1 MKKRFFIIIL
11 LIVTLFNLYTTLSF
25 ADDTVPDSDFQIYS
39 AGSVLMDA
47 STGKVLLQKDMNL
60 QLYPASTTK
69 ILTAIIAIEKLDLTS
84 KLTAS
89 RSAIMAIPSGYSNAG
104 IKVGESLS
112 VNDLLEMFLI
122 HSANEVGYI
131 FAEEISGN
139 IENFANLMNQ
149 KALELGCTNTHF
161 TNPSGIHDV
170 NHYSTAYDMALI
182 AKYCMK
188 NETFRNIVNK
198 KSCKFSATDLYPEE
212 RYFKNTNSLLDS
224 SNRYYYEYAIG
235 IKTGFTTQAKNCLIA
250 GAKKD
255 GIELIAVMLG
265 AEATE
270 NGQSG
275 RYVDAKN
282 LFNFGFENYEIKKFL
297 NEGTKVAEI
306 KVKNATKDTQ
316 TLNLIANAS
325 LSTTFQS
332 NFDTTSLIPSIEIKE
347 NISAPIAKD
356 AILGKISYNIDGIIY
371 EADLIAEN
379 DVIKSNFIETLLQI
393 LLAIIVLILIAEF
406 FSHKRK
412 KQKNNKKNLRKNI
425 GKKIKLARTKTNYT
439 QEALAEKTSLSPRYI
454 SQLERGIA
462 FGSASTIVNLC
473 NALNISSDFLFN
485 DLIDSTSPD
494 FTDSIDN
501 KFLEDYYQLNDY
513 NKKILSRLAND
524 LVKLQLEDGFKKRNI
539 K

>member
-1 MKKRFFIIIL
+1 MKKRFFIIMT
-11 LIVTLFNLYTTLSF
+11 LIITLFSLYTLSF
-25 ADDTVPDSDFQIYS
+25 ADTTENDFQIYS
-39 AGSVLMDA
+39 FGSVLIDA
-47 STGKVLLQKDMNL
+47 KTGKILLQKDMNKK
-60 QLYPASTTK
+60 LYPASTTK
-69 ILTAIIAIEKLDLTS
+69 ILTAILAIENLNLDS

-89 RSAIMAIPSGYSNAG
+89 RSAVMAIPSGYSNAG

-112 VNDLLEMFLI
+112 VSDLLEMFLI

-139 IENFANLMNQ
+139 IDNFANLMNK
-149 KALELGCTNTHF
+149 KASELGCTNTNF

-182 AKYCMK
+182 AKYCMQ

-282 LFNFGFENYEIKKFL
+282 LFNYGFENYKIMDFLKEGSQIKNIEI
-297 NEGTKVAEI
+297 
-306 KVKNATKDTQ
+306 KNATKETKK
-316 TLNLIANAS
+316 LNLIAKSS
-325 LSTTFQS
+325 LSATFQT
-332 NFDTTSLIPSIEIKE
+332 NFDISTLVPTIEIFE
-347 NISAPIAKD
+347 NITAPIAKD
-356 AILGKISYNIDGIIY
+356 TVLGKISYNIDGIVY
-371 EADLIAEN
+371 ESDLIAEN
-379 DVIKSNFIETLLQI
+379 DVIKSNLLEIIFQI
-393 LLAIIVLILIAEF
+393 VLAIIVLILIVVIL
-406 FSHKRK
+406 SH
-412 KQKNNKKNLRKNI
+412 KNNKNNKIKI
-425 GKKIKLARTKTNYT
+425 KKKISRNNN
-439 QEALAEKTSLSPRYI
+439 SLYKFN
-454 SQLERGIA
+454 LE
-462 FGSASTIVNLC
+462 
-473 NALNISSDFLFN
+473 
-485 DLIDSTSPD
+485 
-494 FTDSIDN
+494 
-501 KFLEDYYQLNDY
+501 
-513 NKKILSRLAND
+513 
-524 LVKLQLEDGFKKRNI
+524 
-539 K
+539 

>member
-1 MKKRFFIIIL
+1 MKKRFFIIMT
-11 LIVTLFNLYTTLSF
+11 LIITLFSLYTLSF
-25 ADDTVPDSDFQIYS
+25 ADTTENDFQIYS
-39 AGSVLMDA
+39 SGSVLIDA
-47 STGKVLLQKDMNL
+47 KTGKILLQKDMNKK
-60 QLYPASTTK
+60 LYPASTTK
-69 ILTAIIAIEKLDLTS
+69 ILTAILAIENLNLDS

-89 RSAIMAIPSGYSNAG
+89 RSAVMAIPSGYSNAG

-112 VNDLLEMFLI
+112 VSDLLEMFLI

-139 IENFANLMNQ
+139 IDNFANLMNK
-149 KALELGCTNTHF
+149 KASELGCTNTNF

-182 AKYCMK
+182 AKYCMQ

-282 LFNFGFENYEIKKFL
+282 LFNYGFENYKIMDFLKEGSQIKNIEI
-297 NEGTKVAEI
+297 
-306 KVKNATKDTQ
+306 KNATKETKK
-316 TLNLIANAS
+316 LNLIAKSS
-325 LSTTFQS
+325 LSATFQT
-332 NFDTTSLIPSIEIKE
+332 NFDISTLVPTIEIFE
-347 NISAPIAKD
+347 NITAPIAKD
-356 AILGKISYNIDGIIY
+356 TVLGKISYNIDGIVY
-371 EADLIAEN
+371 ESDLIAEN
-379 DVIKSNFIETLLQI
+379 DVIKSNLLEIIFQI
-393 LLAIIVLILIAEF
+393 VLAIIVLILIVVIL
-406 FSHKRK
+406 SH
-412 KQKNNKKNLRKNI
+412 KNNKNN
-425 GKKIKLARTKTNYT
+425 KIKIKKKVSRNNN
-439 QEALAEKTSLSPRYI
+439 SLYKFN
-454 SQLERGIA
+454 LE
-462 FGSASTIVNLC
+462 
-473 NALNISSDFLFN
+473 
-485 DLIDSTSPD
+485 
-494 FTDSIDN
+494 
-501 KFLEDYYQLNDY
+501 
-513 NKKILSRLAND
+513 
-524 LVKLQLEDGFKKRNI
+524 
-539 K
+539 

>member
-1 MKKRFFIIIL
+1 MKKLIVLFLCIFL
-11 LIVTLFNLYTTLSF
+11 LIPSVY
-25 ADDTVPDSDFQIYS
+25 ADAHAYV
-39 AGSVLMDA
+39 VMDA
-47 STGKVLLQKDMNL
+47 SSGRVLLGKNMDEKNL
-60 QLYPASTTK
+60 IASTTK
-69 ILTAIIAIEKLDLTS
+69 IMTALIALENAHLDMLIEAGEEVLTVYGSMLYLD
-84 KLTAS
+84 
-89 RSAIMAIPSGYSNAG
+89 
-104 IKVGESLS
+104 VGECLTLK
-112 VNDLLEMFLI
+112 DLLYGLM
-122 HSANEVGYI
+122 YQ
-131 FAEEISGN
+131 SGN
-139 IENFANLMNQ
+139 DAAMVIASNIMPYDKFIDEMNRKAVMLGMKNTVFENPHGLDDETKN
-149 KALELGCTNTHF
+149 
-161 TNPSGIHDV
+161 
-170 NHYSTAYDMALI
+170 YSTAYDMALI
-182 AKYCMK
+182 AKYCMR

-379 DVIKSNFIETLLQI
+379 DVIKSNFIETLFQI

-412 KQKNNKKNLRKNI
+412 KQKNNKKNLRKNSSVY
-425 GKKIKLARTKTNYT
+425 KFN
-439 QEALAEKTSLSPRYI
+439 
-454 SQLERGIA
+454 LE
-462 FGSASTIVNLC
+462 
-473 NALNISSDFLFN
+473 
-485 DLIDSTSPD
+485 
-494 FTDSIDN
+494 
-501 KFLEDYYQLNDY
+501 
-513 NKKILSRLAND
+513 
-524 LVKLQLEDGFKKRNI
+524 
-539 K
+539 

>member
-1 MKKRFFIIIL
+1 MKKRFFIVIL

-25 ADDTVPDSDFQIYS
+25 ADDTVPNSDFQIYS

-104 IKVGESLS
+104 IKVGESLN

-149 KALELGCTNTHF
+149 KAKELGCINTHF
-161 TNPSGIHDV
+161 TNPSGIHDI
-170 NHYSTAYDMALI
+170 NHYSTAYDMAII
-182 AKYCMK
+182 ARYCMK

-212 RYFKNTNSLLDS
+212 RYFKNTNSLLDP

-250 GAKKD
+250 GAQKN

-275 RYVDAKN
+275 RYIDAKN
-282 LFNFGFENYEIKKFL
+282 LFDFGFENYEVKQFL
-297 NEGTKVAEI
+297 QEGTKIAEI
-306 KVKNATKDTQ
+306 KIKNATKETQ
-316 TLNLIANAS
+316 TLNLLAKTS
-325 LSTTFQS
+325 LSATFES
-332 NFDTTSLIPSIEIKE
+332 SFNISSLNPSIKIEE
-347 NISAPIAKD
+347 NITAPIAKD
-356 AILGKISYNIDGIIY
+356 KILGKISYDIDGITY
-371 EADLIAEN
+371 ETDLIAEN
-379 DVIKSNFIETLLQI
+379 DVIKSNILETIIQI
-393 LLAIIVLILIAEF
+393 LSAIIILILIAEF
-406 FSHKRK
+406 FSHTK
-412 KQKNNKKNLRKNI
+412 KKKNNNKKIKYNKKKLRKNNSVY
-425 GKKIKLARTKTNYT
+425 KFN
-439 QEALAEKTSLSPRYI
+439 
-454 SQLERGIA
+454 LE
-462 FGSASTIVNLC
+462 
-473 NALNISSDFLFN
+473 
-485 DLIDSTSPD
+485 
-494 FTDSIDN
+494 
-501 KFLEDYYQLNDY
+501 
-513 NKKILSRLAND
+513 
-524 LVKLQLEDGFKKRNI
+524 
-539 K
+539 

>member
-1 MKKRFFIIIL
+1 MKKRFFIIMT
-11 LIVTLFNLYTTLSF
+11 LIITLFSLYTLSL
-25 ADDTVPDSDFQIYS
+25 ADTTENDFQIYS
-39 AGSVLMDA
+39 SGSVLIDA
-47 STGKVLLQKDMNL
+47 KTGKILLQKDMNK

-69 ILTAIIAIEKLDLTS
+69 ILTAILAIENLNLDS

-89 RSAIMAIPSGYSNAG
+89 RSAVMSIPSGYSNAG

-112 VNDLLEMFLI
+112 VSDLLEMFLI

-139 IENFANLMNQ
+139 IDNFANLMNQ
-149 KALELGCTNTHF
+149 KASELGCTNTHF

-182 AKYCMK
+182 AKYCMQ

-282 LFNFGFENYEIKKFL
+282 FFDFGFSNYEIKQFL
-297 NEGTKVAEI
+297 NEGEKITEI
-306 KVKNATKDTQ
+306 EVKNATKETKN
-316 TLNLIANAS
+316 LNLIAKTS
-325 LSTTFQS
+325 LSTTFKSDFNVSDLQ
-332 NFDTTSLIPSIEIKE
+332 PSIEINE
-347 NISAPIAKD
+347 NITAPIAKD
-356 AILGKISYNIDGIIY
+356 KVLGKISYTIDGIIY
-371 EADLIAEN
+371 ESDLIAEN
-379 DVIKSNFIETLLQI
+379 DVIKSNLLEIVFRIVFALFI
-393 LLAIIVLILIAEF
+393 LILIAKF
-406 FSHKRK
+406 ISHKYFK
-412 KQKNNKKNLRKNI
+412 NKKIKSTKKSLRKNNSI
-425 GKKIKLARTKTNYT
+425 YKF
-439 QEALAEKTSLSPRYI
+439 E
-454 SQLERGIA
+454 LE
-462 FGSASTIVNLC
+462 
-473 NALNISSDFLFN
+473 
-485 DLIDSTSPD
+485 
-494 FTDSIDN
+494 
-501 KFLEDYYQLNDY
+501 
-513 NKKILSRLAND
+513 
-524 LVKLQLEDGFKKRNI
+524 
-539 K
+539 

>member
-1 MKKRFFIIIL
+1 MKKRFFIIMT
-11 LIVTLFNLYTTLSF
+11 LIITLFSLYTLSF
-25 ADDTVPDSDFQIYS
+25 ADTTENDFQIYS
-39 AGSVLMDA
+39 FGSVLIDA
-47 STGKVLLQKDMNL
+47 KTGKILLQKDMNKK
-60 QLYPASTTK
+60 LYPASTTK
-69 ILTAIIAIEKLDLTS
+69 ILTAILAIENLNLDS

-89 RSAIMAIPSGYSNAG
+89 RSAVMAIPSGYSNAG

-112 VNDLLEMFLI
+112 VSDLLEMFLI

-139 IENFANLMNQ
+139 IDNFANLMNK
-149 KALELGCTNTHF
+149 KASELGCTNTNF

-182 AKYCMK
+182 AKYCMQ

-282 LFNFGFENYEIKKFL
+282 LFNYGFENYKIMDFLKEGSQIKNIEI
-297 NEGTKVAEI
+297 
-306 KVKNATKDTQ
+306 KNATKETKK
-316 TLNLIANAS
+316 LNLIAKSS
-325 LSTTFQS
+325 LSATFQT
-332 NFDTTSLIPSIEIKE
+332 NFDISTLVPTIEIFE
-347 NISAPIAKD
+347 NIAAPIAKD
-356 AILGKISYNIDGIIY
+356 TVLGKISYNIDGIVY
-371 EADLIAEN
+371 ESDLIAEN
-379 DVIKSNFIETLLQI
+379 DVIKSNLLEIIFQI
-393 LLAIIVLILIAEF
+393 VLAIIVLILIVVIL
-406 FSHKRK
+406 SH
-412 KQKNNKKNLRKNI
+412 KNNKNNKIKI
-425 GKKIKLARTKTNYT
+425 KKKISRNNN
-439 QEALAEKTSLSPRYI
+439 SLYKFN
-454 SQLERGIA
+454 LE
-462 FGSASTIVNLC
+462 
-473 NALNISSDFLFN
+473 
-485 DLIDSTSPD
+485 
-494 FTDSIDN
+494 
-501 KFLEDYYQLNDY
+501 
-513 NKKILSRLAND
+513 
-524 LVKLQLEDGFKKRNI
+524 
-539 K
+539 

>member
-1 MKKRFFIIIL
+1 MKLKKLTLIFTIFIIVINL
-11 LIVTLFNLYTTLSF
+11 LRPASF
-25 ADDTVPDSDFQIYS
+25 AVTSTESDIQIYS
-39 AGSVLMDA
+39 DGAVLMES
-47 STGKVLLQKDMNL
+47 STGKLLYGKNENKK
-60 QLYPASTTK
+60 LYPASTTK
-69 ILTAIIAIEKLDLTS
+69 ILTAIIAIEKYNLTDT
-84 KLTAS
+84 LTAS
-89 RSAIMAIPSGYSNAG
+89 KNAVMSIPSGYSNAA
-104 IKVGESLS
+104 IQPDEALKVQ
-112 VNDLLEMFLI
+112 DLLKLFLI
-122 HSANEVGYI
+122 HSANEIGYI
-131 FAEEISGN
+131 FAENISGN
-139 IENFANLMNQ
+139 VDKFADLMNQ
-149 KALELGCTNTHF
+149 KASEIGCKNTHF

-182 AKYCMK
+182 AKYCMR

-255 GIELIAVMLG
+255 GIELIAVILG

-412 KQKNNKKNLRKNI
+412 KQKNNKKNLRKNSSVY
-425 GKKIKLARTKTNYT
+425 KFN
-439 QEALAEKTSLSPRYI
+439 
-454 SQLERGIA
+454 LE
-462 FGSASTIVNLC
+462 
-473 NALNISSDFLFN
+473 
-485 DLIDSTSPD
+485 
-494 FTDSIDN
+494 
-501 KFLEDYYQLNDY
+501 
-513 NKKILSRLAND
+513 
-524 LVKLQLEDGFKKRNI
+524 
-539 K
+539 

>member
-1 MKKRFFIIIL
+1 MKKRFFIIMT
-11 LIVTLFNLYTTLSF
+11 LIITLFSLYTLSL
-25 ADDTVPDSDFQIYS
+25 ADTTENDFQIYS
-39 AGSVLMDA
+39 SGSVLIDA
-47 STGKVLLQKDMNL
+47 KTGKILLQKDMNK

-69 ILTAIIAIEKLDLTS
+69 ILTAILAIENLNLDS

-89 RSAIMAIPSGYSNAG
+89 RSAVMSIPSGYSNAG

-112 VNDLLEMFLI
+112 VSDLLEMFLI

-139 IENFANLMNQ
+139 IDNFANLMNQ
-149 KALELGCTNTHF
+149 KASELGCTNTHF

-182 AKYCMK
+182 AKYCMQ

-282 LFNFGFENYEIKKFL
+282 FFDFGFSNYEIKQFL
-297 NEGTKVAEI
+297 NEGEKITEI
-306 KVKNATKDTQ
+306 EVKNATKETKNLD
-316 TLNLIANAS
+316 LIAKTS
-325 LSTTFQS
+325 LSTTFKSDFNVSDLQ
-332 NFDTTSLIPSIEIKE
+332 PSIEINE
-347 NISAPIAKD
+347 NITAPIAKD
-356 AILGKISYNIDGIIY
+356 KVLGKISYTIDGIIY
-371 EADLIAEN
+371 ESDLIAEN
-379 DVIKSNFIETLLQI
+379 DVIKSNLLEIVFQIVFALFI
-393 LLAIIVLILIAEF
+393 LILIAKF
-406 FSHKRK
+406 LSHKYFK
-412 KQKNNKKNLRKNI
+412 NKKIKSTKKSLRKNNSI
-425 GKKIKLARTKTNYT
+425 YKF
-439 QEALAEKTSLSPRYI
+439 E
-454 SQLERGIA
+454 LE
-462 FGSASTIVNLC
+462 
-473 NALNISSDFLFN
+473 
-485 DLIDSTSPD
+485 
-494 FTDSIDN
+494 
-501 KFLEDYYQLNDY
+501 
-513 NKKILSRLAND
+513 
-524 LVKLQLEDGFKKRNI
+524 
-539 K
+539 

>member
-1 MKKRFFIIIL
+1 MKKRFFIIMT
-11 LIVTLFNLYTTLSF
+11 LIITLFSLYTLSL
-25 ADDTVPDSDFQIYS
+25 ADTTENDFQIYS
-39 AGSVLMDA
+39 SGSVLIDA
-47 STGKVLLQKDMNL
+47 KTGKILLQKDMNK

-69 ILTAIIAIEKLDLTS
+69 ILTAILAIENLNLNS

-89 RSAIMAIPSGYSNAG
+89 RSAVMSIPSGYSNAG

-112 VNDLLEMFLI
+112 VSDLLEMFLI

-139 IENFANLMNQ
+139 IDNFANLMNQ
-149 KALELGCTNTHF
+149 KASELGCTNTHF

-182 AKYCMK
+182 AKYCMQ

-282 LFNFGFENYEIKKFL
+282 FFDFGFSNYEIKQFL
-297 NEGTKVAEI
+297 NEGEKITEI
-306 KVKNATKDTQ
+306 EVKNATKETKN
-316 TLNLIANAS
+316 LNLIAKTS
-325 LSTTFQS
+325 LSTTFKSDFNVSDLQ
-332 NFDTTSLIPSIEIKE
+332 PSIEINE
-347 NISAPIAKD
+347 NITAPIAKD
-356 AILGKISYNIDGIIY
+356 KVLGKISYTIDGIIY
-371 EADLIAEN
+371 ESDLIAEN
-379 DVIKSNFIETLLQI
+379 DVIKSNLLEIVFQIVFALFI
-393 LLAIIVLILIAEF
+393 LILIAKF
-406 FSHKRK
+406 LSHKYFK
-412 KQKNNKKNLRKNI
+412 NKKIKSTKKSLRKNNSI
-425 GKKIKLARTKTNYT
+425 YKF
-439 QEALAEKTSLSPRYI
+439 E
-454 SQLERGIA
+454 LE
-462 FGSASTIVNLC
+462 
-473 NALNISSDFLFN
+473 
-485 DLIDSTSPD
+485 
-494 FTDSIDN
+494 
-501 KFLEDYYQLNDY
+501 
-513 NKKILSRLAND
+513 
-524 LVKLQLEDGFKKRNI
+524 
-539 K
+539 

>member
-1 MKKRFFIIIL
+1 MKKRFFIIMT
-11 LIVTLFNLYTTLSF
+11 LIITLFSLYTLSL
-25 ADDTVPDSDFQIYS
+25 ADTTENDFQIYS
-39 AGSVLMDA
+39 SGSVLIDA
-47 STGKVLLQKDMNL
+47 KTGKILLQKDMNK

-69 ILTAIIAIEKLDLTS
+69 ILTAILAIENLNLDS

-89 RSAIMAIPSGYSNAG
+89 RSAVMSIPSGYSNAG

-112 VNDLLEMFLI
+112 VSDLLEMFLI

-139 IENFANLMNQ
+139 IDNFANLMNQ
-149 KALELGCTNTHF
+149 KASELGCTNTHF

-182 AKYCMK
+182 AKYCMQ

-282 LFNFGFENYEIKKFL
+282 FFDFGFSNYEIKQFL
-297 NEGTKVAEI
+297 NEGEKITEI
-306 KVKNATKDTQ
+306 EVKNATKETKN
-316 TLNLIANAS
+316 LNLIAKTS
-325 LSTTFQS
+325 LSTTFKSDFNVSDLQ
-332 NFDTTSLIPSIEIKE
+332 PSIEINE
-347 NISAPIAKD
+347 NITAPIAKD
-356 AILGKISYNIDGIIY
+356 KVLGKISYTIDGIIY
-371 EADLIAEN
+371 ESDLIAEN
-379 DVIKSNFIETLLQI
+379 DVIKSNLLEIVFQIVFALFI
-393 LLAIIVLILIAEF
+393 LILIAKF
-406 FSHKRK
+406 LSHKYFK
-412 KQKNNKKNLRKNI
+412 NKKIKSTKKSLRKNNSI
-425 GKKIKLARTKTNYT
+425 YKF
-439 QEALAEKTSLSPRYI
+439 E
-454 SQLERGIA
+454 LE
-462 FGSASTIVNLC
+462 
-473 NALNISSDFLFN
+473 
-485 DLIDSTSPD
+485 
-494 FTDSIDN
+494 
-501 KFLEDYYQLNDY
+501 
-513 NKKILSRLAND
+513 
-524 LVKLQLEDGFKKRNI
+524 
-539 K
+539 

>member
-1 MKKRFFIIIL
+1 MKKCFFIIMT
-11 LIVTLFNLYTTLSF
+11 LITTLFSLYTLSF
-25 ADDTVPDSDFQIYS
+25 ADTTENDFQIYS
-39 AGSVLMDA
+39 SGSVLIDA
-47 STGKVLLQKDMNL
+47 KTGKILLQKDMNKK
-60 QLYPASTTK
+60 LYPASTTK
-69 ILTAIIAIEKLDLTS
+69 ILTAILAIENLNLDS

-89 RSAIMAIPSGYSNAG
+89 RSAVMAIPSGYSNAG

-112 VNDLLEMFLI
+112 VSDLLEMFLI

-139 IENFANLMNQ
+139 IDNFANLMNK
-149 KALELGCTNTHF
+149 KASELGCTNTNF

-182 AKYCMK
+182 AKYCMQ

-282 LFNFGFENYEIKKFL
+282 LFNYGFENYKIMDFLKEGSQIKNIEI
-297 NEGTKVAEI
+297 
-306 KVKNATKDTQ
+306 KNATKETKK
-316 TLNLIANAS
+316 LNLIAKSS
-325 LSTTFQS
+325 LSATFQT
-332 NFDTTSLIPSIEIKE
+332 NFDISTLVPTIEIFE
-347 NISAPIAKD
+347 NITAPIAKD
-356 AILGKISYNIDGIIY
+356 TVLGKISYNIDGIVY
-371 EADLIAEN
+371 ESDLIAEN
-379 DVIKSNFIETLLQI
+379 DVIKSNLLEIIFQI
-393 LLAIIVLILIAEF
+393 VLAIIVLILIVVIL
-406 FSHKRK
+406 SH
-412 KQKNNKKNLRKNI
+412 KNNKNN
-425 GKKIKLARTKTNYT
+425 KIKIKKKVSRNNN
-439 QEALAEKTSLSPRYI
+439 SLYKFN
-454 SQLERGIA
+454 LE
-462 FGSASTIVNLC
+462 
-473 NALNISSDFLFN
+473 
-485 DLIDSTSPD
+485 
-494 FTDSIDN
+494 
-501 KFLEDYYQLNDY
+501 
-513 NKKILSRLAND
+513 
-524 LVKLQLEDGFKKRNI
+524 
-539 K
+539 